1 MGEKKVKR
9 NLWVKKTARQN
20 AKSRVKKK
28 EKRKEVKKK
37 KRIIETKRVKWLW
50 KNRHH
55 HDWARR
61 KGLDDP
67 KRRLRRTDYRDT
79 MDETGKEMERNSDR
93 VEKNKLCDIV
103 NTWGGV
109 ASYVM
114 PTGRPRSLP
123 NETIFFF
130 FFSWFSLHEYC
141 QKSDKGTFVGRCR
154 KAHNRSRLVVFKIKE
169 RLSQKREIEQEIGII
184 EAQTVKE
191 TIRHHRKY
199 RIILKSKKKRE

>member
-1 MGEKKVKR
+1 MREKEVKR

-20 AKSRVKKK
+20 AKSRVKTK

-123 NETIFFF
+123 NETIFFSF
-130 FFSWFSLHEYC
+130 FLDFRFTNTVKNQTRVLLSA
-141 QKSDKGTFVGRCR
+141 DAGR
-154 KAHNRSRLVVFKIKE
+154 H
-169 RLSQKREIEQEIGII
+169 II
-184 EAQTVKE
+184 EAVW
-191 TIRHHRKY
+191 
-199 RIILKSKKKRE
+199 LCSK